1 MTAPVTTRTLAG
13 AVGLAAS
20 AALLVGVTS
29 SEAATR
35 AHTTVTIKAE
45 QTDLSGTV
53 KSKRKACK
61 DGRKVL
67 LVKQKGAKGGDDDE
81 VIASDTTE
89 LEDGVG
95 EWSTGNTGIEGR
107 FYAKVKRTP
116 LCKGAVSDT
125 VRAVRNDD

>member
-1 MTAPVTTRTLAG
+1 MTAPVSTRTLA
-13 AVGLAAS
+13 AAIGLATS

-29 SEAATR
+29 TEAATR
-35 AHTTVTIKAE
+35 ANTTVTIQAE
-45 QTDLSGTV
+45 GTDLSGTV

-67 LVKQKGAKGGDDDE
+67 VVKQKGAKGGDDDK
-81 VIASDTTE
+81 VMFDDTSE
-89 LEDGVG
+89 LQDGVG
-95 EWSTGNTGIEGR
+95 VWSTGNTGIEGR

-125 VRAVRNDD
+125 VRAVRND